1 MTAELV
7 RGQNHPLDRTR
18 LEIRI
23 AAGGP
28 VVAGVTLAGE
38 QGSLAGAEAVAHPG
52 APRRDG
58 VEVPRQ
64 AAAEHRIALDLDA
77 LPAAVHRASV
87 LLALPVG
94 IGGPAAF
101 GAAAAPFVAVT
112 GLDGTELAT
121 YTLVDLDAETAV
133 VAVELYRRQGA
144 WKVRAVGQG
153 YAGGLP
159 ALLQDQGLPQAAELA
174 SEIQEAVRS
183 GHARSVPVPAAAADR
198 AAPTDRPAAAGRP
211 APAGPAGTPASG
223 RATAPDAAHPDAAHP
238 DAAHPDAAHPDA
250 AHPDATH
257 PVAARPDAAHPVA
270 GRQNAAPESQPRTPS
285 EGSGPIDYRHPKRRS
300 TPPQPR
306 PDTSAAPTPTHAPA
320 SPTHAPASPTH
331 ASASPT
337 HAPASPAPATPAPAA
352 PASGEARPAG
362 PVAGDAAGRTPE
374 ERLYNQ
380 VWGMFEDLARTVAAY
395 RSAMDFAQSRLAKEL
410 DAVNADPRNRI
421 GAAADAAR
429 SAAHDKHA
437 RLAAQARE
445 VLDRDLAQLTAEAEV
460 VEPALPPAFAAWSS
474 PVWQGYRPPEEYPT
488 AVRLGDLRLP
498 ECPDLRIPMLVRLPM
513 DRGLWI
519 DSGQPQTF
527 DGAGDADDA
536 FASTFGRD
544 GLDGFDG
551 FDGLLGDG
559 PDGGAPLDA
568 AEVRR
573 RAVDT
578 AVALAA
584 RLLAAHPAG
593 ELTLQVIDPAGSAAP
608 ALAPLLETGAVRR
621 PPATGAQGV
630 TAVLGELTRRVDLV
644 QMAVRNQAAEA
655 LPPDL
660 DTAEQLL
667 IVHDF
672 PHGFDD
678 RAVNQLRYLADEGPS
693 VGVHLLMVADRA
705 EAREYGPVL
714 DPLWRSLLR
723 ITPVPDAH
731 LADPWVGHAWTY
743 EPSRVPAGSQVLRK
757 VLGDL
762 AEARRSQGHTGTRE
776 H

>member
-18 LEIRI
+18 VEIRI

-28 VVAGVTLAGE
+28 VVAGVTLADERG
-38 QGSLAGAEAVAHPG
+38 GLAGAEAVAHPG

-64 AAAEHRIALDLDA
+64 AAAEHRIAVDLDA

-94 IGGPAAF
+94 IGGPAVF

-112 GLDGTELAT
+112 GLDGTELAS

-133 VAVELYRRQGA
+133 VAVELYRRQGT

-153 YAGGLP
+153 YAGGLA
-159 ALLQDQGLPQAAELA
+159 ALFQDQGLPSATGAGLAA
-174 SEIQEAVRS
+174 EIQEAVRS
-183 GHARSVPVPAAAADR
+183 GHARSVPVPTASSSPTSASPSSTTASPSSTAAS
-198 AAPTDRPAAAGRP
+198 
-211 APAGPAGTPASG
+211 APAKSPGP
-223 RATAPDAAHPDAAHP
+223 
-238 DAAHPDAAHPDA
+238 
-250 AHPDATH
+250 
-257 PVAARPDAAHPVA
+257 V
-270 GRQNAAPESQPRTPS
+270 
-285 EGSGPIDYRHPKRRS
+285 DYRHPQRRIS
-300 TPPQPR
+300 NPPRPPQPR
-306 PDTSAAPTPTHAPA
+306 QNTPAPPPPPPTSPTSAPTP
-320 SPTHAPASPTH
+320 
-331 ASASPT
+331 ASAPT
-337 HAPASPAPATPAPAA
+337 TPPSGDAQPAA
-352 PASGEARPAG
+352 

-410 DAVNADPRNRI
+410 DAVNADPRNRM
-421 GAAADAAR
+421 GAAAEEAR
-429 SAAHDKHA
+429 AAAHDKHA

-445 VLDRDLAQLTAEAEV
+445 VLDRDLGQLTAEAEV
-460 VEPALPPAFAAWSS
+460 VEPALPPAFASWSS

-513 DRGLWI
+513 NRGLWI
-519 DSGQPQTF
+519 DSGRPEAFAGAETA
-527 DGAGDADDA
+527 DGAYG
-536 FASTFGRD
+536 SSFGLD
-544 GLDGFDG
+544 GLDGL
-551 FDGLLGDG
+551 DGLAGG
-559 PDGGAPLDA
+559 PGGAGPLDA

-578 AVALAA
+578 AVTLAA
-584 RLLAAHPAG
+584 RLLAVHPVG
-593 ELTLQVIDPAGSAAP
+593 ELTVHVIDPAGSAAP
-608 ALAPLLETGAVRR
+608 ALAPLLETGALRE

-723 ITPVPDAH
+723 VTPVPDAH

-743 EPSRVPAGSQVLRK
+743 EPSLVPDGSRVLRK

-762 AEARRSQGHTGTRE
+762 AAARRSQGHSRSRE
-776 H
+776 G